1 MVDPA
6 RGRIVA
12 GVRWISGLDAR
23 QRVIGAI
30 GVVTALVLTIG
41 VVVATS
47 SDSGDTIAADDGVQ
61 ATSST
66 SSSTEPIVQPSPPTV
81 TAPVTTR
88 ATTTTR
94 PTVPVVSATP
104 ASSTTST
111 SSTTT
116 TTIDPA
122 LLLPTLREGDTGPEV
137 VLLQRMLITT
147 TGAAIAPDGTYG
159 PDTVVAIT
167 NFQKLFGLP
176 ETGEADHETRQ
187 LLRYV
192 DGGRSNA
199 LPSWPIPSLGNGGA
213 DGCQVTVVGD
223 SLMAG
228 AESLHERALGAIGCA
243 SAVDGEGGR
252 SLAYGWQCRER
263 QTDGSRPLLMYPE
276 PIPGNDTCAPSG
288 LTLLALWGQA
298 NALGDI
304 VVVALGTNDAGLYSP
319 TSWERHW
326 NEALRLTGSRPV
338 IFVSTRARAG
348 TSNVAGQDAYSAALR
363 TWCNRQ
369 PRCHLADWA
378 LTMSANDWSNY
389 YDHVHLRTAGTQ
401 ARADFIA
408 AAARALF
415 AGDPIPNPSPI
426 NVPTPNLPP
435 AATTTTTAPRST
447 TTVPARTTTTT
458 TAPATTTTVAR
469 STTTTTTTAAPT
481 TTRPPVT
488 TSTTVAPT
496 TIVTTTTLAPTTT
509 LPPG

>member
-1 MVDPA
+1 MVGA
-6 RGRIVA
+6 AGGRIVA
-12 GVRWISGLDAR
+12 NVRWISGLDAR
-23 QRVIGAI
+23 QRAV
-30 GVVTALVLTIG
+30 GVVGLVAALVLTIG

-47 SDSGDTIAADDGVQ
+47 GDPGDTVAADDAVRPT
-61 ATSST
+61 AS
-66 SSSTEPIVQPSPPTV
+66 SSSTTTTTSLTV
-81 TAPVTTR
+81 TAPVTTG

-94 PTVPVVSATP
+94 PTVPVVSVVP
-104 ASSTTST
+104 ASSTTSST

-147 TGAAIAPDGTYG
+147 TGADIAPDGTYG

-167 NFQKLFGLP
+167 NFQRLFGLA

-192 DGGRSNA
+192 DGGRSSA

-228 AESLHERALGAIGCA
+228 AESLHERALAAIGCA
-243 SAVDGEGGR
+243 AAVDGEGGR

-276 PIPGNDTCAPSG
+276 PLPGNDTCAPSG

-298 NALGDI
+298 DALGDI
-304 VVVALGTNDAGLYSP
+304 VVVALGTNDAGLYAP
-319 TSWERHW
+319 QKWEQHW

-348 TSNVAGQDAYSAALR
+348 TSRVAGQDAYSAALR
-363 TWCNRQ
+363 TWCDRQ
-369 PRCHLADWA
+369 ARCHLADWA
-378 LTMSANDWSNY
+378 LTTSANDWSNY
-389 YDHVHLRTAGTQ
+389 YDHVHLRSAGTQ

-415 AGDPIPNPSPI
+415 AGAPIPNPSPI
-426 NVPTPNLPP
+426 NVPTPSLPP
-435 AATTTTTAPRST
+435 ATTTPPTSTTSTTTTLPPRTTST
-447 TTVPARTTTTT
+447 TA
-458 TAPATTTTVAR
+458 APATTTTVAR
-469 STTTTTTTAAPT
+469 TTTTTTTAPT
-481 TTRPPVT
+481 TTRPT
-488 TSTTVAPT
+488 TTTVAPT
-496 TIVTTTTLAPTTT
+496 TTTATTTSVSPTTTT